1 MKSYRKSVTFGE
13 VRSLDANDFRP
24 SHMKTLYSLCTVPVK
39 IWKEFPGGF
48 HNDTVTEEGY
58 FNAIDD
64 FILEEVLGRKT
75 RTMVAASHVEMNE
88 KDSE

>member
-1 MKSYRKSVTFGE
+1 MKSYRKLLPLGDLGSF
-13 VRSLDANDFRP
+13 DANDCRP

-75 RTMVAASHVEMNE
+75 KRKPANSSVEMNE
-88 KDSE
+88 KVSE